1 MKKDVSIKVILAVNF
16 VKTVVSIKVILE
28 VDFAKM
34 VVSIKVILAVD
45 FVKTVVSIKK
55 GASMVFFRKYLQGCL
70 EKILVAPSL
79 GGNQMAEMFGHHST
93 KDLLKTVC

>member
-1 MKKDVSIKVILAVNF
+1 MNF

-45 FVKTVVSIKK
+45 FVKMVVSIKK

-70 EKILVAPSL
+70 KKILVAPSL

-93 KDLLKTVC
+93 KDLLRTVC